1 MDESIRRNEKIIKDN
16 VFHKRGID
24 FNVFLEEMERIAD
37 EAAMKMSVSM
47 DETNQNQSEKLDKK
61 VK

>member
-1 MDESIRRNEKIIKDN
+1 MDKVRRNEKIIKDN

-37 EAAMKMSVSM
+37 EAAMKMSVSV
-47 DETNQNQSEKLDKK
+47 DETNKKQSEKLNENE
-61 VK
+61 

>member
-1 MDESIRRNEKIIKDN
+1 MDRVRRNEKIIKDN
-16 VFHKRGID
+16 VFRKRGID

-37 EAAMKMSVSM
+37 EAAMKMSVSV
-47 DETNQNQSEKLDKK
+47 DETNQNQSEKLHKK